1 MKHGLGRG
9 LSALMDEVAGTAPS
23 AVPPRD
29 VPLASID
36 PRPGQPR
43 KAFPSAAMEELIA
56 SIKEAGVLQPILLRR
71 NRPDNGRF
79 EIVAG
84 ERRWRA
90 AQAAGLHEIPA
101 LIRDLQDNQ
110 AAVFSIVENVQRA
123 DLNPMEEA
131 EAYARL
137 FYDYSYSQENIADG
151 VGKSRSHI
159 ANMIRLRDLPESVRD
174 LVREGQLA
182 MGHARALIGHPDAE
196 DLAQR
201 AAAGGW
207 SVRQV
212 EAAVRPAKAAA
223 VRPAVPVR
231 DTNVAAL
238 ETQLGEALGLRVR
251 IDDGAVTIQYA
262 DLDQLDLICARLG
275 GEGRF

>member
-1 MKHGLGRG
+1 MKHSLGRG
-9 LSALMDEVAGTAPS
+9 LSALMDEVAGTVPS
-23 AVPPRD
+23 AAPPRD

-36 PRPGQPR
+36 PRSSQPR
-43 KAFPSAAMEELIA
+43 KAFPAAAMEDLVT

-101 LIRDLQDNQ
+101 LIRDLQDDQ

-174 LVREGQLA
+174 LVREGRLA
-182 MGHARALIGHPDAE
+182 MGHARAMIGHADAE
-196 DLAQR
+196 ELAQR
-201 AAAGGW
+201 AVAGGW

-223 VRPAVPVR
+223 TRPAAPVR

-238 ETQLGEALGLRVR
+238 ETQLGDALGLRVR
-251 IDDGAVTIQYA
+251 IDDGAVTIQYS

-275 GEGRF
+275 GEARF